1 MLFVLLPCPSLLGCS
16 LTVDFVLVVVG
27 RIEMHRRWDM
37 SRSPAALVVIVV
49 VSVLVTGMVVSH
61 ASHDKCEK
69 ENNIYNFSV

>member
-1 MLFVLLPCPSLLGCS
+1 
-16 LTVDFVLVVVG
+16 
-27 RIEMHRRWDM
+27 M